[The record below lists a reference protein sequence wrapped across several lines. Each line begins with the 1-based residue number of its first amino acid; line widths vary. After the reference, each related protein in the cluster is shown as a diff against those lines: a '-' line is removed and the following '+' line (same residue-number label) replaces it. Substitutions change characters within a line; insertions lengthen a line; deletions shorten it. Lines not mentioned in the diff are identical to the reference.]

1 MEKNLLGYFSLLVV
15 SFSITTCVSFNTSER
30 AYCAESKSYDLLKD
44 EIVNQTF
51 NTKDIYNFRIKTGE
65 PLVITSKDHNEF
77 KADVINNQYKVQI
90 QFDTKEGVDI
100 SNYIVVGTDNSIVGS
115 ISNERPYVLDVNLKK
130 GENPIRIINKLTNDE
145 MYKFNINYKDIKV
158 TGLQNVKKVGDS
170 SKIEAVLD
178 EKIYNHVIWSTSE
191 NNSIVVNSNG
201 EVTAVQSGIAC
212 VNGAIYDE
220 SDKNIIG
227 SITVDFYISGD
238 VMTGWIKNGEVWY
251 YLDGNTNEL
260 KRGWLEEKGDWYYF
274 NEDGSLYRGWTQ
286 QDGVWYYLKQ
296 TGNMAVG
303 WFKDDGNWY
312 YSDLNGAMRTGWF
325 KDHGN
330 WYYLNENGQ
339 MQTSDLNIDGILFRF
354 NKNGELQLD

>member
-1 MEKNLLGYFSLLVV
+1 M
-15 SFSITTCVSFNTSER
+15 
-30 AYCAESKSYDLLKD
+30 
-44 EIVNQTF
+44 
-51 NTKDIYNFRIKTGE
+51 
-65 PLVITSKDHNEF
+65 
-77 KADVINNQYKVQI
+77 
-90 QFDTKEGVDI
+90 
-100 SNYIVVGTDNSIVGS
+100 GS

-251 YLDGNTNEL
+251 YLDGKTNEL
-260 KRGWLEEKGDWYYF
+260 KRGWLEDKGDWYYF

>member
-1 MEKNLLGYFSLLVV
+1 MEKNLFRYFSLLVV

-30 AYCAESKSYDLLKD
+30 AYCAESKSDDLLKD
-44 EIVNQTF
+44 EMANQTF

-145 MYKFNINYKDIKV
+145 MYKFNINYKEIKV

-238 VMTGWIKNGEVWY
+238 
-251 YLDGNTNEL
+251 D
-260 KRGWLEEKGDWYYF
+260 DWM
-274 NEDGSLYRGWTQ
+274 D
-286 QDGVWYYLKQ
+286 
-296 TGNMAVG
+296 
-303 WFKDDGNWY
+303 
-312 YSDLNGAMRTGWF
+312 
-325 KDHGN
+325 
-330 WYYLNENGQ
+330 
-339 MQTSDLNIDGILFRF
+339 
-354 NKNGELQLD
+354 